1 MLTNQYGKKKKV
13 SKNDIKQVWTTIYQE
28 DLRLDRIAPF
38 LIDPPRTDFT
48 SFQN

>member
-38 LIDPPRTDFT
+38 LVDPPHTDFT